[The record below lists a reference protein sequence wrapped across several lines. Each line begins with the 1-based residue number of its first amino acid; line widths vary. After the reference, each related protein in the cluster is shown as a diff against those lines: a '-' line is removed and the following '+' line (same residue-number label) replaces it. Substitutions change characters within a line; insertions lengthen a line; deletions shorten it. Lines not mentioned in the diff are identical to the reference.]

1 MNWVNATT
9 FNSSLVKSISRT
21 AHLYLCTQKPFQNVP
36 QACHQTTCVSFW
48 EVKSF
53 KPKSRQLWRTQI
65 LPILQRRATC
75 TAAPS
80 AMFQWHAIIRMK
92 QACSDCLLSWPLT
105 VAWLQHKCEWTFPFL
120 PRTWLDL
127 CLPFSQT
134 PAAGWAV
141 TKCVGCHFFHWK
153 GGCFWNCEVTQ
164 HIDALQVF
172 KHAKLSNGLFL
183 LAG

>member
-1 MNWVNATT
+1 MFNKLATKQHV
-9 FNSSLVKSISRT
+9 FHSEKWSHSS
-21 AHLYLCTQKPFQNVP
+21 Q
-36 QACHQTTCVSFW
+36 
-48 EVKSF
+48 
-53 KPKSRQLWRTQI
+53 KSRQLWRTQI

-80 AMFQWHAIIRMK
+80 AMFQWHAVIRMK

-141 TKCVGCHFFHWK
+141 TKCVGCHFFYWK
-153 GGCFWNCEVTQ
+153 GGCIWNCEVTQ